1 MRCDKSFKRGS
12 IAGYVRMRLFSPDY
26 CWEWNGTEWVK
37 ASQPIFSPDGKHL
50 WVGEEWIP
58 IPPSETSQ
66 SNEVSTNQPR
76 DSQRPIEEEI
86 EQPDGTPEEVA
97 SNIPTQ
103 DNLEFYNNEKEIN
116 DENMNHIPPNE
127 NNAIHEVDLLGWELS
142 VVSQDIDGNRVEL
155 YDEKRDLTVSDL
167 LANLSDY
174 LELIP
179 THFGQEEK
187 SIFMIT
193 MYLIPPKEQFL
204 PWVIEQNGKEAIEDV
219 YRCSIDEWW
228 MKKVIDRTAT
238 GSLYLPNLHFIWYS
252 DSEDIS
258 AEGHFGFDVI
268 RQIDLDVNL
277 KIPSISTIDIM
288 QLVVWLVN
296 GKYEKI
302 KQQWHL

>member
-1 MRCDKSFKRGS
+1 
-12 IAGYVRMRLFSPDY
+12 MRLFSPDY
-26 CWEWNGTEWVK
+26 SWEWNGTEWVQ
-37 ASQPIFSPDGKHL
+37 AAQPIFSPDGKHL
-50 WVGEEWIP
+50 WVGDEWIP
-58 IPPSETSQ
+58 IPPSETDQ
-66 SNEVSTNQPR
+66 SNELATNQPR
-76 DSQRPIEEEI
+76 DTPQHVEEE
-86 EQPDGTPEEVA
+86 TEEPHTMSEGPA
-97 SNIPTQ
+97 STLSSDSNF
-103 DNLEFYNNEKEIN
+103 EFDDDDETIN
-116 DENMNHIPPNE
+116 DEDDTYSSTNE
-127 NNAIHEVDLLGWELS
+127 NIEIHEIDLSGWELS
-142 VVSQDIDGNRVEL
+142 VVSEDIDGNRIEL

-167 LANLSDY
+167 LSNLSDY

-204 PWVIEQNGKEAIEDV
+204 PWVIEQNGKESIEDV

-268 RQIDLDVNL
+268 RQNDLDVNL

>member
-1 MRCDKSFKRGS
+1 
-12 IAGYVRMRLFSPDY
+12 MRLFSPDY
-26 CWEWNGTEWVK
+26 RLEWNGTEWVQ
-37 ASQPIFSPDGKHL
+37 AAQPIFSPDGKHL
-50 WVGEEWIP
+50 WVGDEWIP
-58 IPPSETSQ
+58 IPPSETDQ
-66 SNEVSTNQPR
+66 SNELATNQLRDTPR
-76 DSQRPIEEEI
+76 HVEEET
-86 EQPDGTPEEVA
+86 EDPVSMSEGAA
-97 SNIPTQ
+97 SKLPINS
-103 DNLEFYNNEKEIN
+103 NFEFDDDDETIN
-116 DENMNHIPPNE
+116 DEDDTQRSTNE
-127 NNAIHEVDLLGWELS
+127 NIEIHEIDLSGWELS
-142 VVSQDIDGNRVEL
+142 VVSEDIDGNRVEL

-167 LANLSDY
+167 LASLSDY

-179 THFGQEEK
+179 THFSQEEK

-204 PWVIEQNGKEAIEDV
+204 PWVIEQNGKESIEDV

-268 RQIDLDVNL
+268 RQMDLDVNL
-277 KIPSISTIDIM
+277 KVPSISTIDIM

-302 KQQWHL
+302 KEQWHL

>member
-1 MRCDKSFKRGS
+1 
-12 IAGYVRMRLFSPDY
+12 MRLFSPDY
-26 CWEWNGTEWVK
+26 RWEWNGTEWVQ

-58 IPPSETSQ
+58 IPPSETHQ
-66 SNEVSTNQPR
+66 SDELATNQPR
-76 DSQRPIEEEI
+76 NSQQRVEEEI
-86 EQPDGTPEEVA
+86 EETDEMSEDLA
-97 SNIPTQ
+97 SIIP
-103 DNLEFYNNEKEIN
+103 FYEN
-116 DENMNHIPPNE
+116 DEFDHDEEEIYDERSNQISPSE
-127 NNAIHEVDLLGWELS
+127 NNAIDEIDLLGWELS
-142 VVSQDIDGNRVEL
+142 VVSEDIDGNRVEL

-167 LANLSDY
+167 LSHLSDY
-174 LELIP
+174 LEIIP

-193 MYLIPPKEQFL
+193 MYLIPPKEKFL

>member
-1 MRCDKSFKRGS
+1 
-12 IAGYVRMRLFSPDY
+12 MRLFSPDY
-26 CWEWNGTEWVK
+26 CWEWNGKEWVE

-58 IPPSETSQ
+58 IPPSDSHQSIEGVAIHPRDVQVHVEVETDVPDDMPD
-66 SNEVSTNQPR
+66 EVSDTSTDEHLDFNNV
-76 DSQRPIEEEI
+76 EEAK
-86 EQPDGTPEEVA
+86 QGDWSNHA
-97 SNIPTQ
+97 SS
-103 DNLEFYNNEKEIN
+103 
-116 DENMNHIPPNE
+116 NE
-127 NNAIHEVDLLGWELS
+127 NNPINEIDLSGWELS
-142 VVSQDIDGNRVEL
+142 VVGEDIDGNRVEL

-174 LELIP
+174 IEMIP
-179 THFGQEEK
+179 THFEREEK

-193 MYLIPPKEQFL
+193 LYLIPPKEQFL
-204 PWVIEQNGKEAIEDV
+204 PWVIEQNGKETIEDV

-268 RQIDLDVNL
+268 RKIDLDVNL
-277 KIPSISTIDIM
+277 KISSISTVDIM

-296 GKYEKI
+296 GKYDRI